1 MAVAEAQLIGDLRD
15 AHGSILQ
22 QLLCNACLSFQ
33 KIVVGGDAVLHFEG
47 TDQMGLRIKEIF
59 DNCVEWNGK
68 VGHSVQPVLQLL
80 YFTCGK
86 MLFLQLRCGC
96 DTLHDL
102 QKIDGAQI
110 RMDLAAAG
118 LLGMADEIFKEIF

>member
-22 QLLCNACLSFQ
+22 QLFCNACFPFQ
-33 KIVVGGDAVLHFEG
+33 KIVVGRDAILRFES

-68 VGHSVQPVLQLL
+68 VGHSVQAVLQLL
-80 YFTCGK
+80 YFTHGK
-86 MLFLQLRCGC
+86 MLFLQLRRGS
-96 DTLHDL
+96 DALHDL
-102 QKIDGAQI
+102 QKIDCAQI
-110 RMDLAAAG
+110 RTALTAAG